1 MPHTGKAKRTQCQ
14 KLGENEQCTRE
25 REDEC
30 SQRREEVSLLG
41 GPTSGYLLILTGHPT
56 HLKMETLALYFLIP
70 QVGGDS
76 AAYRTS
82 VPDGAEEHAPGK
94 NGKQSPCLCGQVGG
108 SSLKHLTEKG
118 PEAESGLSRKCGD
131 SVSQWLQRRWG
142 PTC

>member
-1 MPHTGKAKRTQCQ
+1 MQPK
-14 KLGENEQCTRE
+14 TRG
-25 REDEC
+25 
-30 SQRREEVSLLG
+30 SF
-41 GPTSGYLLILTGHPT
+41 TSGGSHFWVPAHPNGPSYPSEDGDSGSV
-56 HLKMETLALYFLIP
+56 LPDP

-118 PEAESGLSRKCGD
+118 PEAESGLSRKCDD

>member
-1 MPHTGKAKRTQCQ
+1 MPHTGKAKRTQRQ

-25 REDEC
+25 RGTVQPKTRG
-30 SQRREEVSLLG
+30 SFTSG

-56 HLKMETLALYFLIP
+56 HLKMETLALYFLIS

-82 VPDGAEEHAPGK
+82 VPDGAEEHVPGK
-94 NGKQSPCLCGQVGG
+94 NGKRSPCLCRQVGG

-131 SVSQWLQRRWG
+131 SIRQWLQRRWG